1 MKLRVVCMMLIQLS
15 FFSSAAMAQGESE
28 YIDPEG
34 KYRFKLVSEWR
45 AVSFNDAV
53 GRPRTEFV
61 YRDRSEGLLKVARQ
75 SLSGSLADMLRQE
88 EENLR
93 VYKPGYQRVTL
104 EPFGGGA
111 LAGTLLTFYS
121 SESGRQMA
129 NTYYYLQDGNT
140 VWVLRFSGKRGTL
153 DINRNLTD
161 QIARSFRTTAK

>member
-1 MKLRVVCMMLIQLS
+1 MI
-15 FFSSAAMAQGESE
+15 
-28 YIDPEG
+28 
-34 KYRFKLVSEWR
+34 
-45 AVSFNDAV
+45 
-53 GRPRTEFV
+53 
-61 YRDRSEGLLKVARQ
+61 
-75 SLSGSLADMLRQE
+75 RQE

>member
-1 MKLRVVCMMLIQLS
+1 MKLRVVLMMLIQLS
-15 FFSSAAMAQGESE
+15 FFSPDAMAQSE
-28 YIDPEG
+28 TEYVDPDG

-53 GRPRTEFV
+53 GRQKTEFV

-75 SLSGSLADMLRQE
+75 SLSGSLAELIRQE

-104 EPFGGGA
+104 EPFGGGS
-111 LAGTLLTFYS
+111 LTGTLLAFFTN
-121 SESGRQMA
+121 EGGRQMA
-129 NTYYYLQDGNT
+129 NTYYYLQDGNA

-161 QIARSFRTTAK
+161 QIARSFRTNTK